1 MTVFEAGERI
11 KPTGGCAPRTWP
23 RVAGAAEDPG
33 GIDPLRV
40 WHALRRR
47 STVAMAVGLA
57 LAVVTAIP
65 TWLLVPHGY
74 EAVAWLRV
82 RDKAGMLST
91 AGRDGAEYEA
101 YRKTQV
107 QLIKSPFVLSSAL
120 RRPGVADCAVLRNEP
135 DPVGWLESSI
145 TVTAPPHSEVL
156 QIGLRGEQPA
166 ETALIVNA
174 VTQSYL
180 DDIVSQERRERLHR
194 RDALEKKYKENMKE
208 LRSRHETFNSLARTL
223 GTGDSQEVLTQRG
236 ILLDQLGSLRMQRSK
251 TEQEIAG
258 IDAELAIVQA
268 RADGSID
275 VGEPV
280 AEELVA
286 AALARDPRIQE
297 WSERLTAIDEAIA
310 QQRRRSTRGHDE
322 PAVQRLSS
330 QRQDLMQQIEK
341 HATTI
346 RPQVVSQILLDG
358 MSRGGRPV
366 ESVAALMTRRETLA
380 RSLAETGRHYDTLA
394 EKVTALGQA
403 NAELEGH
410 KAEIEQLDRI
420 TRQIG
425 TELEATAI
433 DLQMPS
439 RVTLIEK
446 AGVPESRDRLTRML
460 LTLIAASL
468 GMAGGMATVV
478 GYDYLEDRLA
488 APDEIAQRLGVPVL
502 GTLPRASRGGAGSA
516 AAIVAERMDAVRTLI
531 AGPQGPH
538 VILVTSAM
546 QHEGTTTVAT
556 QLAASFARSGQRT
569 LLIDG
574 DLRQPSIHTA
584 LGLESAAGFAEFL
597 RGELSLAAVVR
608 PTFVD
613 GLFAITGGR
622 CDYDA
627 ITALSRPAM
636 ATVVG
641 QARTEFDKIV
651 IDAGPLL
658 SFADALLLGRQCD
671 AVLLS
676 TMRDVSRI
684 PRVSDAVERL
694 RSIEGT
700 LLGTVVNGVH
710 AALPRQPV
718 ALAAAS

>member
-1 MTVFEAGERI
+1 MNAGVE
-11 KPTGGCAPRTWP
+11 GQHG
-23 RVAGAAEDPG
+23 EPG
-33 GIDPLRV
+33 GIDPRRA

-47 STVAMAVGLA
+47 LALATTVGLA
-57 LAVVTAIP
+57 LAVVSAVP

-120 RRPGVADCAVLRNEP
+120 RRPGVADCNALRDEP

-156 QIGLRGEQPA
+156 QIGLRGERPS

-180 DDIVSQERRERLHR
+180 DDIVSQERRERLRR

-208 LRSRHETFNSLARTL
+208 LRSRHETFNSLARSL

-236 ILLDQLGSLRMQRSK
+236 IFLDKLGSLRMQMSQ

-258 IDAELAIVQA
+258 IDAELAILQA
-268 RADGSID
+268 RASGSID
-275 VGEPV
+275 AGEPV

-286 AALARDPRIQE
+286 AALARDPRIE
-297 WSERLTAIDEAIA
+297 ELSERLAALDESIA
-310 QQRRRSTRGHDE
+310 LQHRRSTRGHDE
-322 PAVQRLSS
+322 PAVQRLHR
-330 QRQDLMQQIEK
+330 QREELTRLIDKQS
-341 HATTI
+341 TVI
-346 RPQVVSQILLDG
+346 RPQVVAQILLDG
-358 MSRGGRPV
+358 AGRGGRPV
-366 ESVAALMTRRETLA
+366 ESVAALAMRRGTLA
-380 RSLAETGRHYDTLA
+380 RSLDETGRQYDTLA
-394 EKVTALGQA
+394 EKVTVLGQA

-439 RVTLIEK
+439 RVTLIEE
-446 AGVPESRDRLTRML
+446 AGVPESSDRLTRL
-460 LTLIAASL
+460 VFTLVAASL
-468 GMAGGMATVV
+468 GMTGGMAAVV
-478 GYDYLEDRLA
+478 AVEYVQDRLA
-488 APDEIAQRLGVPVL
+488 APDDLAGRLGVRVL
-502 GTLPRASRGGAGSA
+502 GTLPLASRAAESA
-516 AAIVAERMDAVRTLI
+516 TAIVAERMDAVRTLI
-531 AGPQGPH
+531 AGPAGPQ

-556 QLAASFARSGQRT
+556 QLAASLARSGRRT

-584 LGLESAAGFAEFL
+584 LGLELVPGFAELL
-597 RGELSLAAVVR
+597 RGEVTPGVAVR
-608 PTFVD
+608 PMAVN
-613 GLFAITGGR
+613 GLWAITGGR
-622 CDYDA
+622 CDYEA
-627 ITALSRPAM
+627 ITALSRPDAAGM
-636 ATVVG
+636 VE
-641 QARTEFDKIV
+641 QLRMDFDQIV
-651 IDAGPLL
+651 IDAGPVLA
-658 SFADALLLGRQCD
+658 FADALLLGRQSD
-671 AVLLS
+671 AVVLA
-676 TMRDVSRI
+676 TMRDVSRM
-684 PRVSDAVERL
+684 PHVADAIERL
-694 RSIEGT
+694 RSVGGK
-700 LLGTVVNGVH
+700 LVGVVVNGVH

-718 ALAAAS
+718 AISLAS

>member
-1 MTVFEAGERI
+1 MNAGVE
-11 KPTGGCAPRTWP
+11 GQHG
-23 RVAGAAEDPG
+23 EPG
-33 GIDPLRV
+33 GIDPRRA

-47 STVAMAVGLA
+47 LALATTVGLA
-57 LAVVTAIP
+57 LAVVAAVP

-120 RRPGVADCAVLRNEP
+120 RRPGVADCNALRDEP

-156 QIGLRGEQPA
+156 QIGLRGERPS

-180 DDIVSQERRERLHR
+180 DDIVSQERRERLRR

-208 LRSRHETFNSLARTL
+208 LRSRHETFNSLARSL

-236 ILLDQLGSLRMQRSK
+236 IFLDKLGSLRMQMSQ

-258 IDAELAIVQA
+258 IDAELAILQA
-268 RADGSID
+268 RASGSID
-275 VGEPV
+275 AGEPV

-286 AALARDPRIQE
+286 AALARDPRIE
-297 WSERLTAIDEAIA
+297 ELSERLAALDESIA
-310 QQRRRSTRGHDE
+310 LQHRRSTRGHDE
-322 PAVQRLSS
+322 PAVQRLHR
-330 QRQDLMQQIEK
+330 QREELTRLIDKQS
-341 HATTI
+341 TVI
-346 RPQVVSQILLDG
+346 RPQVVAQILLDG
-358 MSRGGRPV
+358 AGRGGRPV
-366 ESVAALMTRRETLA
+366 ESVAALAMRRGTLA
-380 RSLAETGRHYDTLA
+380 RSLDETGRQYDTLA

-439 RVTLIEK
+439 RVTLIEE
-446 AGVPESRDRLTRML
+446 AGVPESSDRLTRL
-460 LTLIAASL
+460 VFTLVAASL
-468 GMAGGMATVV
+468 GMTGGMAAVV
-478 GYDYLEDRLA
+478 AVEYVQDRLA
-488 APDEIAQRLGVPVL
+488 APDDLAGRLGVRVL
-502 GTLPRASRGGAGSA
+502 GTLPLASRAAESA
-516 AAIVAERMDAVRTLI
+516 TAIVAERMDAVRTLI
-531 AGPQGPH
+531 AGPAGPQ

-556 QLAASFARSGQRT
+556 QLAASLARSGRRT

-584 LGLESAAGFAEFL
+584 LGLELVPGFAELL
-597 RGELSLAAVVR
+597 RGEVTPGVAVR
-608 PTFVD
+608 PMAVN
-613 GLFAITGGR
+613 GLWAITGGR
-622 CDYDA
+622 CDYEA
-627 ITALSRPAM
+627 ITALSRPDAAGM
-636 ATVVG
+636 VE
-641 QARTEFDKIV
+641 QLRMDFDQIV
-651 IDAGPLL
+651 IDAGPVLA
-658 SFADALLLGRQCD
+658 FADALLLGRQSD
-671 AVLLS
+671 AVVLA
-676 TMRDVSRI
+676 TMRDVSRM
-684 PRVSDAVERL
+684 PHVADAIERL
-694 RSIEGT
+694 RSVGGK
-700 LLGTVVNGVH
+700 LVGVVVNGVH

-718 ALAAAS
+718 AISLAS

>member
-1 MTVFEAGERI
+1 MNASEAEQTI
-11 KPTGGCAPRTWP
+11 KPEAVYPRASWAPIAG
-23 RVAGAAEDPG
+23 VARDPG
-33 GIDPLRV
+33 GLDPLRV

-47 STVAMAVGLA
+47 STVAMGVGLA
-57 LAVVTAIP
+57 LAIVAAVP

-120 RRPGVADCAVLRNEP
+120 RRPGVADCEALRDES
-135 DPVGWLESSI
+135 DPVGWLESLI

-156 QIGLRGEQPA
+156 QIGLRGERPA

-180 DDIVSQERRERLHR
+180 DDIVSQERRERLRR

-236 ILLDQLGSLRMQRSK
+236 IFLDQLGSLRMQRSK

-258 IDAELAIVQA
+258 IDAELAILQA
-268 RADGSID
+268 RANGSID
-275 VGEPV
+275 AGEPV

-297 WSERLTAIDEAIA
+297 WSERLTVLDESIA
-310 QQRRRSTRGHDE
+310 LQRQRSTRGHDE
-322 PAVQRLSS
+322 PAVQRLHL
-330 QRQDLMQQIEK
+330 QRQELTRQIEK

-358 MSRGGRPV
+358 VGQGGRPV
-366 ESVAALMTRRETLA
+366 ESVATLTMRRGTLA
-380 RSLAETGRHYDTLA
+380 RSMAETGRHYDALA

-425 TELEATAI
+425 NELEATAI

-439 RVTLIEK
+439 RVTLIEE
-446 AGVPESRDRLTRML
+446 AGVPESRDRLTRLL
-460 LTLIAASL
+460 LTLVAATL
-468 GMAGGMATVV
+468 GMAGGMSAVV
-478 GYDYLEDRLA
+478 AVDYLEDRLA
-488 APDEIAQRLGVPVL
+488 VPDHLAQRLGVPVL
-502 GTLPRASRGGAGSA
+502 GTLPRASRGPGSA

-531 AGPQGPH
+531 AGPGGPR

-574 DLRQPSIHTA
+574 DLRQPSIHAA
-584 LGLESAAGFAEFL
+584 LGLEPAAGFAELL
-597 RGELSLAAVVR
+597 RGEVSLATAVR
-608 PTFVD
+608 PTAVD
-613 GLFAITGGR
+613 GLFAMTGGR
-622 CDYDA
+622 CDYEA

-641 QARTEFDKIV
+641 KVRSQFDQIV
-651 IDAGPLL
+651 IDAGPVLA
-658 SFADALLLGRQCD
+658 FADALLLGRQSD
-671 AVLLS
+671 AVILA

-684 PRVSDAVERL
+684 PRVTDAVERL
-694 RSIEGT
+694 RSVGGK
-700 LLGTVVNGVH
+700 LLGAVVNGVH

-718 ALAAAS
+718 AISAAS

>member
-1 MTVFEAGERI
+1 MNAGVE
-11 KPTGGCAPRTWP
+11 GQHG
-23 RVAGAAEDPG
+23 EPG
-33 GIDPLRV
+33 GIDPRRA

-47 STVAMAVGLA
+47 LALATTVGLA
-57 LAVVTAIP
+57 LAVVSAVP

-120 RRPGVADCAVLRNEP
+120 RRPGVADCNALRDEP

-156 QIGLRGEQPA
+156 QIGLRGERPS

-180 DDIVSQERRERLHR
+180 DDIVSQERRERLRR

-208 LRSRHETFNSLARTL
+208 LRSRHETFNSLARSL

-236 ILLDQLGSLRMQRSK
+236 IFLDKLGSLRMQMSQ

-258 IDAELAIVQA
+258 IDAELAILQA
-268 RADGSID
+268 RASGSID
-275 VGEPV
+275 AGEPV

-286 AALARDPRIQE
+286 AALARDPRIE
-297 WSERLTAIDEAIA
+297 ELSERLAALDESIA
-310 QQRRRSTRGHDE
+310 LQHRRSTRGHDE
-322 PAVQRLSS
+322 PAVQRLHR
-330 QRQDLMQQIEK
+330 QREELTRLIDKQS
-341 HATTI
+341 TVI
-346 RPQVVSQILLDG
+346 RPQVVAQILLDG
-358 MSRGGRPV
+358 AGRGGRPV
-366 ESVAALMTRRETLA
+366 ESVAALAMRRGTLA
-380 RSLAETGRHYDTLA
+380 RSLDETGRQYDTLA

-439 RVTLIEK
+439 RVTLIEE
-446 AGVPESRDRLTRML
+446 AGVPESSDRLTRL
-460 LTLIAASL
+460 VFTLVAASL
-468 GMAGGMATVV
+468 GMTGGMAAVV
-478 GYDYLEDRLA
+478 AVEYVQDRLA
-488 APDEIAQRLGVPVL
+488 APDDLAGRLGVRVL
-502 GTLPRASRGGAGSA
+502 GTLPLASRAAESA
-516 AAIVAERMDAVRTLI
+516 TAIVAERMDAVRTLI
-531 AGPQGPH
+531 AGPAGPQ

-556 QLAASFARSGQRT
+556 QLAASLARSGRRT

-584 LGLESAAGFAEFL
+584 LGLELVPGFAELL
-597 RGELSLAAVVR
+597 RGEVTPGVAVR
-608 PTFVD
+608 PMAVN
-613 GLFAITGGR
+613 GLWAITGGR
-622 CDYDA
+622 CDYEA
-627 ITALSRPAM
+627 ITALSRPDAAGM
-636 ATVVG
+636 VE
-641 QARTEFDKIV
+641 QLRMDFDQIV
-651 IDAGPLL
+651 IDAGPVLA
-658 SFADALLLGRQCD
+658 FADALLLGRQSD
-671 AVLLS
+671 AVVLA
-676 TMRDVSRI
+676 TMRDVSRM
-684 PRVSDAVERL
+684 PHVADAIERL
-694 RSIEGT
+694 RSVGGK
-700 LLGTVVNGVH
+700 LVGVVVNGVH

-718 ALAAAS
+718 AISLAS

>member
-1 MTVFEAGERI
+1 MN
-11 KPTGGCAPRTWP
+11 
-23 RVAGAAEDPG
+23 AAEERQRGEPG
-33 GIDPLRV
+33 GIDPRRA

-47 STVAMAVGLA
+47 SVMAVTFGLV
-57 LAVVTAIP
+57 LAACAAVP
-65 TWLLVPHGY
+65 SWLLVPHGY

-120 RRPGVADCAVLRNEP
+120 RRPAVADCNALRDEP

-156 QIGLRGEQPA
+156 QIGLRGVRPA

-180 DDIVSQERRERLHR
+180 DDIVSQERRERLRR

-208 LRSRHETFNSLARTL
+208 LRSRHETFNALARSL

-236 ILLDQLGSLRMQRSK
+236 ILLDKLGSLRMQMAQTQK
-251 TEQEIAG
+251 EIAG
-258 IDAELAIVQA
+258 IEIELAIVQA
-268 RADGSID
+268 RVSGSID
-275 VGEPV
+275 ADEPV

-286 AALARDPRIQE
+286 AALARDPRIE
-297 WSERLTAIDEAIA
+297 AFSDRLSALDEAIA
-310 QQRRRSTRGHDE
+310 MQHRRSIRGHDE
-322 PAVQRLSS
+322 PAVQRLHL
-330 QRQDLMQQIEK
+330 QRQELARLIEK
-341 HATTI
+341 QAAAI

-358 MSRGGRPV
+358 NGRSGRPM
-366 ESVAALMTRRETLA
+366 ESVATLTMRQRTLA
-380 RSLAETGRHYDTLA
+380 RSLAETGQEYDLLA

-410 KAEIEQLDRI
+410 KSEIEQLDRI

-439 RVTLIEK
+439 RVTLIEE
-446 AGVPESRDRLTRML
+446 AGVPESSDHLTRLL
-460 LTLIAASL
+460 LTLVAASL
-468 GMAGGMATVV
+468 GMTGGMAAVV
-478 GYDYLEDRLA
+478 AVEYVQDRLA
-488 APDEIAQRLGVPVL
+488 APDDLAGRLGVRVL
-502 GTLPRASRGGAGSA
+502 GTLPLASRAAESA
-516 AAIVAERMDAVRTLI
+516 TAIVAERMDAVRTLI
-531 AGPQGPH
+531 AGPAGPQ

-556 QLAASFARSGQRT
+556 QLAASFARAGRRT

-584 LGLESAAGFAEFL
+584 LGLGPEAGFAELL
-597 RGELSLAAVVR
+597 RGEITPDVAVR
-608 PTFVD
+608 PTVVD
-613 GLFAITGGR
+613 GLWAITGGR
-622 CDYDA
+622 CDYEA
-627 ITALSRPAM
+627 ITALSRPGVTGM
-636 ATVVG
+636 VE
-641 QARTEFDKIV
+641 QLRTDFDQIV
-651 IDAGPLL
+651 IDAGPVLA
-658 SFADALLLGRQCD
+658 FADALLLGRQSD
-671 AVLLS
+671 AVVLA
-676 TMRDVSRI
+676 TMRDVSRMPHVAAAI
-684 PRVSDAVERL
+684 ERL
-694 RSIEGT
+694 RSVSGE
-700 LLGTVVNGVH
+700 LLGVVVNGVH

-718 ALAAAS
+718 AMSMAS

>member
-1 MTVFEAGERI
+1 MTPSAADQTI
-11 KPTGGCAPRTWP
+11 QPRSVSLHGPWAA
-23 RVAGAAEDPG
+23 VAGVAQEPG
-33 GIDPLRV
+33 GVDPLRV
-40 WHALRRR
+40 WHGLRRR
-47 STVAMAVGLA
+47 FAVALGVGLL
-57 LAVVTAIP
+57 LAMVAAVPA
-65 TWLLVPHGY
+65 WLLAPHGY

-91 AGRDGAEYEA
+91 VGRDNAEYEA

-107 QLIKSPFVLSSAL
+107 QLIKSPFVLASAL
-120 RRPGVADCAVLRNEP
+120 RRPGVAECNALRDVS
-135 DPVGWLESSI
+135 DPVGWLESLI

-156 QIGLRGEQPA
+156 QIGLRGERPV

-180 DDIVSQERRERLHR
+180 DDIVSQERRERLRR

-236 ILLDQLGSLRMQRSK
+236 IFLDQLGSLRMQISK

-258 IDAELAIVQA
+258 IDAELAILQA
-268 RADGSID
+268 RANGSID
-275 VGEPV
+275 AGEPV
-280 AEELVA
+280 AEELVS
-286 AALARDPRIQE
+286 AALARDPRIE
-297 WSERLTAIDEAIA
+297 EYSERLTALDEAIA
-310 QQRRRSTRGHDE
+310 LQQRRSTRGHDE
-322 PAVQRLSS
+322 PAVQRLHL
-330 QRQDLMQQIEK
+330 QRQELTRQIEK

-346 RPQVVSQILLDG
+346 RPQVVSQMLLDG
-358 MSRGGRPV
+358 LGQGGRPV
-366 ESVAALMTRRETLA
+366 ESVATLTMRRGTLA
-380 RSLAETGRHYDTLA
+380 RSMTEATEHYDSLA

-410 KAEIEQLDRI
+410 KAEIEQLDQV

-425 TELEATAI
+425 NELEATAI

-439 RVTLIEK
+439 RVTLIQE
-446 AGVPESRDRLTRML
+446 AGVPESSGRLTRL
-460 LTLIAASL
+460 LLAVVAAGL
-468 GMAGGMATVV
+468 GTAGGMAAVV
-478 GYDYLEDRLA
+478 AADYMEDRLA
-488 APDEIAQRLGVPVL
+488 VPAHLTQRLGVPVL
-502 GTLPRASRGGAGSA
+502 GTLPCASRRPGSA

-531 AGPQGPH
+531 AGPSGPQ

-574 DLRQPSIHTA
+574 DLRQPSIHAA
-584 LGLESAAGFAEFL
+584 LGLDLAAGFAELL
-597 RGELSLAAVVR
+597 RGEVSLTSVVQ
-608 PTFVD
+608 PTGVD
-613 GLFAITGGR
+613 GLFALTGGR
-622 CDYDA
+622 CDYAA

-636 ATVVG
+636 VTVLDK
-641 QARTEFDKIV
+641 ARSQFDQIV
-651 IDAGPLL
+651 IDAGPSLA
-658 SFADALLLGRQCD
+658 FADVLLLVRQSD
-671 AVLLS
+671 GVILA

-684 PRVSDAVERL
+684 PRLTDAVQRL
-694 RSIEGT
+694 QSVGGR
-700 LLGTVVNGVH
+700 LLGAVVNGVH

-718 ALAAAS
+718 AIAAAS